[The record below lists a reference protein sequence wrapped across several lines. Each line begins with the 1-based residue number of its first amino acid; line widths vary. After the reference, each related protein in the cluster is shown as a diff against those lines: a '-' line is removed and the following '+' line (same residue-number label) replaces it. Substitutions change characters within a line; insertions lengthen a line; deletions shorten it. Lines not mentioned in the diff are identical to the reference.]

1 MSAPNAA
8 KDFTRRRP
16 TGAPGAGKYS
26 AESMWVNT
34 LTGTMEVSRKIHRG
48 YALIVTGINT
58 GISKEE

>member
-1 MSAPNAA
+1 MSAPTAA
-8 KDFTRRRP
+8 QDFTSTSY

-58 GISKEE
+58 GINEEE